1 MYRGDFMDFFNEW
14 IVKRKKTAQDYMSV
28 VITVMV
34 AIMILYG
41 ILLQFMMNNLI
52 YFIPVEIAIVIYVAY
67 KIIAS
72 MNVEFEYFVTN
83 GDLDIDRIVSK
94 KRRKK
99 LVRIKLKDVEY
110 FAPFEDEH
118 IKVAE
123 DVGIKKIIDASSSLD
138 APRLHFVIYYN
149 NSEKTCLLFEP
160 TDEMIENFSNYI
172 PRALNHVL

>member
-1 MYRGDFMDFFNEW
+1 MDFFNEW

-28 VITVMV
+28 IITVMV
-34 AIMILYG
+34 AIMALYG
-41 ILLQFMMNNLI
+41 VAIQFMLGKLV
-52 YFIPVEIAIVIYVAY
+52 YFIPIEIAVVIYAAY

-72 MNVEFEYFVTN
+72 MNVEYEYFATN

-99 LVRIKLKDVEY
+99 LVSIKLRDVEY

-118 IKVAE
+118 IRIAE
-123 DVGIKKIIDASSSLD
+123 DTSIKRIIDASSSID

-160 TDEMIENFSNYI
+160 TDEMIENFSLYVPKSLNYTI
-172 PRALNHVL
+172 